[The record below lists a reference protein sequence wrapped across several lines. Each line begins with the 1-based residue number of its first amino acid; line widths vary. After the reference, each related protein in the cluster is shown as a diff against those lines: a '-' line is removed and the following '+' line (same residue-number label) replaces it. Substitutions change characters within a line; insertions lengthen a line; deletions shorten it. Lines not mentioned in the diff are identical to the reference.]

1 MEPFPLPSTPQPTLR
16 RLLSRRTFLRSLS
29 GAIGSA
35 AAGAAYM
42 RWVEPGWFDV
52 THTTVT
58 LPRRASADGAEPLRV
73 LHLSDLHAY
82 APWVSLAH
90 IAASV
95 KQGLAQKPDL
105 ICLTGDFITLRY
117 DAFADYAAVLRPLA
131 VAAPTFACL
140 GNHDGGQWARG
151 DGGYGHAENVRELL
165 KASGIELLHNAARE
179 LTVRTRRVQLVG
191 VGDWW
196 AGECQPAMAFSSIP
210 PRHGAVRLVLNHNPD
225 AKSALATHDWDLM
238 LCGHT
243 HGGQIGLPAL
253 ARRFAPVVDK
263 RFIAGLYPWEGRQ
276 LFITRGVG
284 NLHHARLF
292 CRPEVSLLRVA

>member
-1 MEPFPLPSTPQPTLR
+1 VEPLIFPATPQPTLR
-16 RLLSRRTFLRSLS
+16 LLLSRRNFLRGLV
-29 GAIGSA
+29 GAISGG

-42 RWVEPGWFDV
+42 RWAEPDWFEV
-52 THTTVT
+52 THTAVT
-58 LPRRASADGAEPLRV
+58 LPRRSAEGGHEPLRV

-82 APWVSLAH
+82 APWVSLVH
-90 IAASV
+90 IAESV
-95 KQGLAQKPDL
+95 KRGLAQKPDL

-117 DAFADYAAVLRPLA
+117 DAFAEYVNVLRPLA
-131 VAAPTFACL
+131 AVAPTFACL
-140 GNHDGGQWARG
+140 GNHDGGNWARG

-165 KASGIELLHNAARE
+165 KASGIELLHNTTRE
-179 LTVRTRRVQLVG
+179 LTARGRRVQLIG

-196 AGECQPAMAFSSIP
+196 AGECKPAVAFSSAP
-210 PRHGAVRLVLNHNPD
+210 PRNGAVRLVLNHNPD
-225 AKSALATHDWDLM
+225 AKSAMAAHDWDLM

-243 HGGQIGLPAL
+243 HGGQIGIPAL
-253 ARRFAPVVDK
+253 ARRFAPVADK

-292 CRPEVSLLRVA
+292 CRPEVSLLLVA